1 MNGGEDV
8 TRAFVS
14 VDLDG
19 LAAEVRRVQEPFR
32 RPGLNPVDPAG
43 AHVTLKFLG
52 EMAEERVDEVREALE
67 AAVAAADVSP
77 FTVEFGGYGVF
88 PSLDYISVV
97 WLGVREGEG
106 EAELNKLH
114 EAVEDRTTALGFDP
128 EDHAFTPH
136 VTLARM
142 DDARSKDAV
151 QAAVRERDPDAGS
164 LRVDEIRL
172 TESTLTSSGPEY
184 RTVEAF
190 SL

>member
-1 MNGGEDV
+1 M
-8 TRAFVS
+8 RAFVS

-19 LAAEVRRVQEPFR
+19 LDAEVRRVQEPFR
-32 RPGLNPVDPAG
+32 RPGLNPVAPAQ

-52 EMAEERVDEVREALE
+52 DVAEERVDEVRDALD
-67 AAVAAADVSP
+67 AAVAGAGVSP
-77 FTVEFGGYGVF
+77 FTVRFGGYGVF
-88 PSLDYISVV
+88 PSLDYVSVV
-97 WLGVREGEG
+97 WLGVRDGEG
-106 EAELNKLH
+106 EAELTRLH

-164 LRVDEIRL
+164 LHVDEIRL
-172 TESTLTSSGPEY
+172 TESTLTGSGPEY
-184 RTVEAF
+184 HTVEAF
-190 SL
+190 PL